1 MKHVFTSLVLLVL
14 FSSWSF
20 GQPRRPSPTGKAGY
34 PIEKVDAGGEPDPLA
49 DFPTKGLP
57 EAHLFGDAASP
68 ELAKKAA
75 AAILKNDENSLP
87 ALIGAL
93 QKAGFHLID
102 KDQKILFQPTGIS
115 NGAAFFDYEVA
126 GMLRATQ
133 FGAVTTLE
141 KMAGMLT
148 GNDPQLKSLR
158 LASLFLSDLRA
169 ASTLTRERIEK
180 APREERASTQQKA
193 FLAALVLELGA
204 QTGGLTTTSSR
215 INLIQ
220 ASIIE
225 RRFLGDLAAT
235 YSEFQSRQAFVIRPF
250 NPQNRMLDS
259 RDGVRF
265 VNVSWS
271 RPFQD
276 PCKAIETI
284 DKIQGYESKG
294 RKVIKAFDRVMNTLA
309 TGEYTEDVPGGILKK
324 LPESNQFKKMFEER
338 FKTVADGFEKLNI
351 VMSYVKLVAANM
363 SIKADL
369 QVEDPMPLIR
379 TKSNRN
385 PGQERIV
392 TAKFSIEF
400 AGSEEINCTAKAA
413 KLMTG
418 LEVEVPDDGPLKDV
432 PVIWE
437 MLVEGDRYSRHAGYP
452 VIVDAV
458 DKTRG
463 DTSRQRTNELGEN
476 KIKLT
481 GKPQARNL
489 EQEPVVPLGTKADLR
504 VSIATEKMDAGKDIP
519 KIFSFGLGGKFGP
532 AALIEIAPEIL
543 GKMALRSF
551 RVSVPVRDWQP
562 CSEDWGG
569 IITVHREL
577 HKTVSELRK
586 IEINGNTSGT
596 GLLRVSEIDD
606 AEIILNPRTPAELEN
621 NAPEKPASVTVR
633 GVHSSIGEFIRAGDP
648 CCGTEAGIFHT
659 KLRRG
664 EEFKYEKSKLTM
676 SSPVTFRG
684 SQRDYTLMLL
694 FQLDLIPVEVRKF
707 GEVLESNCPLE
718 GGWSKMEQSAW
729 GYTVTLPEGRWAERY
744 VNPEG
749 DVLAGSKTINAPDGA
764 KVTWTWKLARCR
776 F

>member
-1 MKHVFTSLVLLVL
+1 V
-14 FSSWSF
+14 
-20 GQPRRPSPTGKAGY
+20 PTAKAGY
-34 PIEKVDAGGEPDPLA
+34 PTETIEAGPESNSLA

-57 EAHLFGDAASP
+57 EAYLLGDTASP

-93 QKAGFHLID
+93 QKAGFHIID
-102 KDQKILFQPTGIS
+102 KNQKIIFQPTAIP
-115 NGAAFFDYEVA
+115 NGTAFFDYEVA
-126 GMLRATQ
+126 GMLRSTQ
-133 FGAVTTLE
+133 LGAVTTLE
-141 KMAGMLT
+141 KIAGMLT
-148 GNDPQLKSLR
+148 GDDPQLKNLR
-158 LASLFLSDLRA
+158 IASLILSDLRA

-180 APREERASTQQKA
+180 APRAEMASTQQKVY
-193 FLAALVLELGA
+193 LAALVLELGA
-204 QTGGLTTTSSR
+204 QTGGLTTTTSK

-235 YSEFQSRQAFVIRPF
+235 YSELQSPQAFFIPRRPVLD
-250 NPQNRMLDS
+250 NRP
-259 RDGVRF
+259 GFRF
-265 VNVSWS
+265 VNASWS
-271 RPFQD
+271 QPLQD

-294 RKVIKAFDRVMNTLA
+294 RKIIKAFDRVMNTLA

-324 LPESNQFKKMFEER
+324 IPESNQFKKMFEER
-338 FKTVADGFEKLNI
+338 FKKVADGFEKLNI
-351 VMSYVKLVAANM
+351 VMSYVKLIAANM
-363 SIKADL
+363 NIKADL

-385 PGQERIV
+385 TGQERIV

-418 LEVEVPDDGPLKDV
+418 LEVEVPEDGPLKDV

-437 MLVEGDRYSRHAGYP
+437 MLVVGDRYSRHAGYP

-481 GKPQARNL
+481 GKPQATNL
-489 EQEPVVPLGTKADLR
+489 EQVPVVPLGTKADLR
-504 VSIATEKMDAGKDIP
+504 VSIATEKMDAGKDLP

-532 AALIEIAPEIL
+532 AAIIEIAPEIL

-562 CSEDWGG
+562 CSDDWGG

-606 AEIILNPRTPAELEN
+606 AEIVLNPRTPAEIEN
-621 NAPEKPASVTVR
+621 HAAEKPASVTAR

-648 CCGTEAGIFHT
+648 CCGTEEGIFHT

-664 EEFKYEKSKLTM
+664 EEFKYEKNNLTM

-707 GEVLESNCPLE
+707 GEVIESNCPLE
-718 GGWSKMEQSAW
+718 GGWSKMEPSAW
-729 GYTVTLPEGRWAERY
+729 GYTVTLPEGRWAERF

-749 DVLAGSKTINAPDGA
+749 DLLAGSKTIKAPDGA
-764 KVTWTWKLARCR
+764 MVTWTWKLARCK

>member
-1 MKHVFTSLVLLVL
+1 MKHVATALIIILSLS
-14 FSSWSF
+14 FSLF
-20 GQPRRPSPTGKAGY
+20 GQPRRTSPTARTGY
-34 PIEKVDAGGEPDPLA
+34 PPEKVDAGAEPDPLA

-57 EAHLFGDAASP
+57 EAYLFGDAASP

-180 APREERASTQQKA
+180 APREEMASTQQKA

-204 QTGGLTTTSSR
+204 PTGGLTTTNSR

-250 NPQNRMLDS
+250 NPQNRMIDS

-294 RKVIKAFDRVMNTLA
+294 RKVINAFDRVMNTLA

-379 TKSNRN
+379 TKHNRN
-385 PGQERIV
+385 TGQERVV

-400 AGSEEINCTAKAA
+400 TGSEEINCTAKAA

-418 LEVEVPDDGPLKDV
+418 LEVEVPEDGPLKDV

-476 KIKLT
+476 KIKLS

-489 EQEPVVPLGTKADLR
+489 EQEPVVPLATKADLR
-504 VSIATEKMDAGKDIP
+504 VSIATEKMDASKDIP

-532 AALIEIAPEIL
+532 AAIVEIAPEIL

-586 IEINGNTSGT
+586 IELNGNTSGT
-596 GLLRVSEIDD
+596 GLLRVSEVDD
-606 AEIILNPRTPAELEN
+606 AEIVLNPRTRAEIEN

-633 GVHSSIGEFIRAGDP
+633 GMHSSIGEFVRASDP
-648 CCGTEAGIFHT
+648 CCGTEEGVFTT

-664 EEFKYEKSKLTM
+664 EEFKYEKNNLTM
-676 SSPVTFRG
+676 SSPITFRG

-694 FQLDLIPVEVRKF
+694 FQLDLIPVKVRKF

-749 DVLAGSKTINAPDGA
+749 DILAGSKTITLPDTA
-764 KVTWTWKLARCR
+764 KVTWTWKLARCK

>member
-1 MKHVFTSLVLLVL
+1 MKHVFTSLIIILSLS
-14 FSSWSF
+14 FSLF
-20 GQPRRPSPTGKAGY
+20 GQQRRVSPTAKIGY
-34 PIEKVDAGGEPDPLA
+34 PPEKVDAGAEPDPLA

-93 QKAGFHLID
+93 QKAGFHIID

-133 FGAVTTLE
+133 FGAVTTLD
-141 KMAGMLT
+141 KMAGLLT
-148 GNDPQLKSLR
+148 GNDSQLKNLR

-169 ASTLTRERIEK
+169 ASTLTRERIEA
-180 APREERASTQQKA
+180 APRDEMSSAQQKA
-193 FLAALVLELGA
+193 FLAALVLELGV
-204 QTGGLTTTSSR
+204 QTGGLTTTNSK

-225 RRFLGDLAAT
+225 RRFLADLAAT
-235 YSEFQSRQAFVIRPF
+235 YSEFQSRQAFFIPRTP
-250 NPQNRMLDS
+250 MLDS
-259 RDGVRF
+259 GYGVRF
-265 VNVSWS
+265 VNASGS

-276 PCKAIETI
+276 PCKAIEAI

-309 TGEYTEDVPGGILKK
+309 TGEYTDEVAGGILKK
-324 LPESNQFKKMFEER
+324 IPEANQFKKMFEER
-338 FKTVADGFEKLNI
+338 FKKVADGFEKLNI

-363 SIKADL
+363 NIKADL

-379 TKSNRN
+379 TKHDRN
-385 PGQERIV
+385 TGQERIV

-418 LEVEVPDDGPLKDV
+418 LEIEVPDDGPLKDV

-452 VIVDAV
+452 VMVDAV
-458 DKTRG
+458 DKARG

-489 EQEPVVPLGTKADLR
+489 EQEPVVPLATKADLR
-504 VSIATEKMDAGKDIP
+504 VSVATEKMDASKDLP

-532 AALIEIAPEIL
+532 AAIIEIAPEIL

-577 HKTVSELRK
+577 YKTVSELRK
-586 IEINGNTSGT
+586 IELNGNTSGT

-606 AEIILNPRTPAELEN
+606 AEIVLNPRTPAEVAN
-621 NAPEKPASVTVR
+621 NSPEKPASVTVR

-648 CCGTEAGIFHT
+648 CCGKEEGIFHT

-664 EEFKYEKSKLTM
+664 EEFKYEKNNLTM

-694 FQLDLIPVEVRKF
+694 FQLDMIPVKVRKF

-718 GGWSKMEQSAW
+718 GGWSKMEDSYW

-749 DVLAGSKTINAPDGA
+749 DILSGSKTITLPDGA
-764 KVTWTWKLARCR
+764 KVTWTWRLARCR

>member
-1 MKHVFTSLVLLVL
+1 MKHVFISLIIILALSYSL
-14 FSSWSF
+14 F
-20 GQPRRPSPTGKAGY
+20 GQPRRTSPTARTGY
-34 PIEKVDAGGEPDPLA
+34 PSEKVDVGAEPDPLA
-49 DFPTKGLP
+49 DFSTKGLP
-57 EAHLFGDAASP
+57 EAYLFGDKASP

-93 QKAGFHLID
+93 QKAGFHVID
-102 KDQKILFQPTGIS
+102 KDSKILFQPTGIS
-115 NGAAFFDYEVA
+115 NGTAFFDYEVA

-133 FGAVTTLE
+133 FGAVTTLD

-148 GNDPQLKSLR
+148 GDDAQLKSLR

-169 ASTLTRERIEK
+169 ASSLTRERIEK
-180 APREERASTQQKA
+180 APRDEISSTQQKA
-193 FLAALVLELGA
+193 FLAALVMELGA
-204 QTGGLTTTSSR
+204 QTGGLTTTSSK

-225 RRFLGDLAAT
+225 RRFLADLAAT
-235 YSEFQSRQAFVIRPF
+235 YSEFQSRQAFFIPRR
-250 NPQNRMLDS
+250 RMLDS
-259 RDGVRF
+259 RYDVRF
-265 VNVSWS
+265 IDASWS

-276 PCKAIETI
+276 PCKAVEAI
-284 DKIQGYESKG
+284 DKMQGYESKG
-294 RKVIKAFDRVMNTLA
+294 RKVIKAFDRVMNTLS
-309 TGEYTEDVPGGILKK
+309 TGEYTDDVPGGILKK
-324 LPESNQFKKMFEER
+324 IPEANQFKKMFEER
-338 FKTVADGFEKLNI
+338 FKKVADGFEKFNI

-363 SIKADL
+363 SIKAEL

-379 TKSNRN
+379 TKHNRN
-385 PGQERIV
+385 TGQERIV

-437 MLVEGDRYSRHAGYP
+437 MLVEGNRYSRHAGYP

-481 GKPQARNL
+481 GKPQATNL
-489 EQEPVVPLGTKADLR
+489 EQEPVVPLATKADLR
-504 VSIATEKMDAGKDIP
+504 VSVATEKMDASKDIP

-569 IITVHREL
+569 VITVHREL

-586 IEINGNTSGT
+586 IEVNGNTSGT

-606 AEIILNPRTPAELEN
+606 AEIVLNPRTPAEVAS
-621 NAPEKPASVTVR
+621 NAPEKSASVSVR

-648 CCGTEAGIFHT
+648 CCGTEEGIFQT

-664 EEFKYEKSKLTM
+664 EEFKYEKNNLTM
-676 SSPVTFRG
+676 TSPVTFRG

-694 FQLDLIPVEVRKF
+694 FQLDMIPVEVRKF

-718 GGWSKMEQSAW
+718 DGWSKMEPSYW

-749 DVLAGSKTINAPDGA
+749 DLLSGSKTITLPDGA
-764 KVTWTWKLARCR
+764 KVTWTWKLARCKS
-776 F
+776 

>member
-1 MKHVFTSLVLLVL
+1 MMKHVSTSLIIILALS
-14 FSSWSF
+14 FSLF
-20 GQPRRPSPTGKAGY
+20 GQQRRASPTARTGY
-34 PIEKVDAGGEPDPLA
+34 PVEKVDASAEPDPLA

-57 EAHLFGDAASP
+57 EAYLFGDTASP

-93 QKAGFHLID
+93 QKAGFHVID
-102 KDQKILFQPTGIS
+102 KDQKILFQPTGIP

-133 FGAVTTLE
+133 FGAVTTLD
-141 KMAGMLT
+141 KMAGMLA
-148 GNDPQLKSLR
+148 GEDPQLKSLR

-169 ASTLTRERIEK
+169 ASTLTRERIERV
-180 APREERASTQQKA
+180 PRDEKSSAQQKS
-193 FLAALVLELGA
+193 FLAALVLELGIQA
-204 QTGGLTTTSSR
+204 GGLTTTNSK

-225 RRFLGDLAAT
+225 RRFLADLAAT
-235 YSEFQSRQAFVIRPF
+235 YSEFQSRQAFFFI
-250 NPQNRMLDS
+250 PQRRMFDS

-265 VNVSWS
+265 VNASWS
-271 RPFQD
+271 RSFQD
-276 PCKAIETI
+276 PCKAIDTI

-324 LPESNQFKKMFEER
+324 IPEANQFKKMFEER
-338 FKTVADGFEKLNI
+338 FKKVADGFEKLNI
-351 VMSYVKLVAANM
+351 VMSYAKLVAANM

-369 QVEDPMPLIR
+369 RVEDPMPLIR
-379 TKSNRN
+379 TKHNLN

-400 AGSEEINCTAKAA
+400 TGAEEINCTAKAA

-418 LEVEVPDDGPLKDV
+418 LEVEVPEEGPLKDV
-432 PVIWE
+432 PVIWQP
-437 MLVEGDRYSRHAGYP
+437 LVEGNRYSRHAGYP

-481 GKPQARNL
+481 GKPQATNL
-489 EQEPVVPLGTKADLR
+489 EQEPVVPLATKADLR
-504 VSIATEKMDAGKDIP
+504 VSIATEKMDANKDIP

-532 AALIEIAPEIL
+532 AAFIEIAPEIM

-562 CSEDWGG
+562 CSDDWGG
-569 IITVHREL
+569 TITVHREL

-586 IEINGNTSGT
+586 IELNGNTSGS
-596 GLLRVSEIDD
+596 GMLRVSEVDD
-606 AEIILNPRTPAELEN
+606 AEIVLNPRTRAEIEN
-621 NAPEKPASVTVR
+621 NAPEKPASVTAR
-633 GVHSSIGEFIRAGDP
+633 GVHSSIGEFVRASDP
-648 CCGTEAGIFHT
+648 CCGTEEGVFTT

-664 EEFKYEKSKLTM
+664 EEFKYEKNNLTM

-694 FQLDLIPVEVRKF
+694 FQLDMIPVEVRKF

-718 GGWSKMEQSAW
+718 DGWSRMEESYW
-729 GYTVTLPEGRWAERY
+729 GYTVTLPEGRWADRY

-749 DVLAGSKTINAPDGA
+749 DILAGSKTIKMPDGA
-764 KVTWTWKLARCR
+764 MVTWTWKLARCK

>member
-1 MKHVFTSLVLLVL
+1 MMKHLSPSLIIILLL
-14 FSSWSF
+14 SFSLF
-20 GQPRRPSPTGKAGY
+20 GQQRRTSPTAKIGY
-34 PIEKVDAGGEPDPLA
+34 PVEKIDTGAEPDPLA

-57 EAHLFGDAASP
+57 EAYLFGEAASP

-93 QKAGFHLID
+93 QKAGFHIID
-102 KDQKILFQPTGIS
+102 KDQKILFQPTGIA

-133 FGAVTTLE
+133 FGAVTTLD

-148 GNDPQLKSLR
+148 GDDPQLKSLR

-169 ASTLTRERIEK
+169 ASTLTRERSERVPKDEK
-180 APREERASTQQKA
+180 SSAQQKA
-193 FLAALVLELGA
+193 FLAAMVLELGA
-204 QTGGLTTTSSR
+204 QAGGLTTTSSKL
-215 INLIQ
+215 NLIQ

-225 RRFLGDLAAT
+225 RRFLADLAAT
-235 YSEFQSRQAFVIRPF
+235 YSEFQSRQAFFFIPQRPMF
-250 NPQNRMLDS
+250 DS
-259 RDGVRF
+259 RDSVRF
-265 VNVSWS
+265 VNASWS
-271 RPFQD
+271 RSFQD
-276 PCKAIETI
+276 PCKAIDTI

-324 LPESNQFKKMFEER
+324 IPEANQFKRMFEER
-338 FKTVADGFEKLNI
+338 FKKVADGFEKLNI

-379 TKSNRN
+379 TKHNRN

-400 AGSEEINCTAKAA
+400 TGSEEINCTAKAA

-418 LEVEVPDDGPLKDV
+418 LEVEVPEAGPLKDV

-437 MLVEGDRYSRHAGYP
+437 MLVEGNRYSRHAGYP
-452 VIVDAV
+452 VLVDAV

-481 GKPQARNL
+481 GKPQATNL
-489 EQEPVVPLGTKADLR
+489 EQEPVVPLATKADLR
-504 VSIATEKMDAGKDIP
+504 VSIATEKMDASKDIP

-532 AALIEIAPEIL
+532 VAFIEVAPEIL

-562 CSEDWGG
+562 CSDDWGG
-569 IITVHREL
+569 VITVHREL

-586 IEINGNTSGT
+586 IELNGNTSGT
-596 GLLRVSEIDD
+596 GLLRVSEVDD
-606 AEIILNPRTPAELEN
+606 AEIVLNPRTRAEIEN
-621 NAPEKPASVTVR
+621 NAPEKPASVTAR
-633 GVHSSIGEFIRAGDP
+633 GVHSSIGEFVRASDP
-648 CCGTEAGIFHT
+648 CCGTEEGVFNT

-676 SSPVTFRG
+676 ASPVTFRG
-684 SQRDYTLMLL
+684 SQRDYMLSLL
-694 FQLDLIPVEVRKF
+694 FQLDMIPVEVRKF

-718 GGWSKMEQSAW
+718 DGWSRMEESLW
-729 GYTVTLPEGRWAERY
+729 GYTVTLPDGRWEERY

-749 DVLAGSKTINAPDGA
+749 DILAGSKTIKTPDGA
-764 KVTWTWKLARCR
+764 TVTWTWKLARCK

>member
-1 MKHVFTSLVLLVL
+1 MKHVSASLIIILCLS
-14 FSSWSF
+14 FSVF
-20 GQPRRPSPTGKAGY
+20 GQPRRPSPTARTGF
-34 PIEKVDAGGEPDPLA
+34 PPEKVDAGAEPDPLA
-49 DFPTKGLP
+49 DFPSKGLP
-57 EAHLFGDAASP
+57 EAHLFGEAASP

-102 KDQKILFQPTGIS
+102 KDQKILFQPTGIA
-115 NGAAFFDYEVA
+115 NGTAFFDYEVA

-133 FGAVTTLE
+133 FGAVTTLD
-141 KMAGMLT
+141 KMAGMIT
-148 GNDPQLKSLR
+148 GDDLKLKSLR

-169 ASTLTRERIEK
+169 AGTLTRERIEK
-180 APREERASTQQKA
+180 VPRDEMSSTQQKA
-193 FLAALVLELGA
+193 FLAALVMELGS
-204 QTGGLTTTSSR
+204 QTGGLTTTSSK

-235 YSEFQSRQAFVIRPF
+235 YSEFQSRQAFFIPQRP
-250 NPQNRMLDS
+250 MLDN
-259 RDGVRF
+259 RDDVRF
-265 VNVSWS
+265 VNASWL
-271 RPFQD
+271 RPVQD
-276 PCKAIETI
+276 PCKAIEAI

-309 TGEYTEDVPGGILKK
+309 TGEYTDNVPGGILKK

-338 FKTVADGFEKLNI
+338 FKKVADGFEKLNI

-363 SIKADL
+363 NIKADL

-379 TKSNRN
+379 TKHNRN
-385 PGQERIV
+385 TGQERIV

-400 AGSEEINCTAKAA
+400 PGSEEINCTAKAA

-418 LEVEVPDDGPLKDV
+418 LEVEVPEDGPLKDV

-437 MLVEGDRYSRHAGYP
+437 MLVEGDRYLRHAGYP
-452 VIVDAV
+452 VLVDAV

-489 EQEPVVPLGTKADLR
+489 EQEPVVPLASKADLR

-532 AALIEIAPEIL
+532 AAIVEIAPEIL

-569 IITVHREL
+569 TITVHREL

-586 IEINGNTSGT
+586 IELNGNTSGT

-606 AEIILNPRTPAELEN
+606 AEIVLNPRTPAEV
-621 NAPEKPASVTVR
+621 ASGSPEKPASVAVR

-648 CCGTEAGIFHT
+648 CCGKEEGIFHT

-664 EEFKYEKSKLTM
+664 EEFKYEKNNLTM
-676 SSPVTFRG
+676 ASPVTFRG
-684 SQRDYTLMLL
+684 SQRDYTLMFL
-694 FQLDLIPVEVRKF
+694 FQLDLIPVKVRKF
-707 GEVLESNCPLE
+707 GEVIESNCPLE
-718 GGWSKMEQSAW
+718 GGWSRMEDSYW
-729 GYTVTLPEGRWAERY
+729 GYAVTLPEGRWAERF
-744 VNPEG
+744 VNQEG
-749 DVLAGSKTINAPDGA
+749 DILSGSKTINMPDGA
-764 KVTWTWKLARCR
+764 KVTWTWKLARCK

>member
-1 MKHVFTSLVLLVL
+1 MKHVSTALIIILSLS
-14 FSSWSF
+14 FSVF
-20 GQPRRPSPTGKAGY
+20 GQPRRASPTARTGY
-34 PIEKVDAGGEPDPLA
+34 PPEKIDANAESDPLA

-57 EAHLFGDAASP
+57 EAYLFGDAASL

-75 AAILKNDENSLP
+75 AAIMKNDENSLP

-102 KDQKILFQPTGIS
+102 KDQKILFQPSGIP

-133 FGAVTTLE
+133 FGAVTTLD

-148 GNDPQLKSLR
+148 GDDPQLKSLR

-180 APREERASTQQKA
+180 MPRDEMSSTQQKA
-193 FLAALVLELGA
+193 FLAALVLELGT
-204 QTGGLTTTSSR
+204 QTGGLTTTNSK

-225 RRFLGDLAAT
+225 RRFLGDLAAA
-235 YSEFQSRQAFVIRPF
+235 YSEFQSRQAFFIPQRPMV
-250 NPQNRMLDS
+250 NS
-259 RDGVRF
+259 RDAVRF
-265 VNVSWS
+265 ANASWS
-271 RPFQD
+271 WPVQD
-276 PCKAIETI
+276 PCKALEAI

-294 RKVIKAFDRVMNTLA
+294 RKVIKTFDRVMNTLD
-309 TGEYTEDVPGGILKK
+309 TGEYTDEVAGGILKK
-324 LPESNQFKKMFEER
+324 IPESNQVKKMFEER
-338 FKTVADGFEKLNI
+338 FKKVADGFEKLNI
-351 VMSYVKLVAANM
+351 VMSYVKLIAANM
-363 SIKADL
+363 NIKADL

-379 TKSNRN
+379 TKHNRN
-385 PGQERIV
+385 TGQQRVV

-400 AGSEEINCTAKAA
+400 TGSEEINCTAKAA

-418 LEVEVPDDGPLKDV
+418 LEVEVPENGPLKDV

-437 MLVEGDRYSRHAGYP
+437 MLVEGNRYSRHAGYP

-458 DKTRG
+458 DTTRG

-489 EQEPVVPLGTKADLR
+489 EQEPVVPLATRADLR
-504 VSIATEKMDAGKDIP
+504 VSVATEKMDGGKDIP

-532 AALIEIAPEIL
+532 GAIVEIAPEIL

-569 IITVHREL
+569 TITVHREL
-577 HKTVSELRK
+577 RKTVSELRK
-586 IEINGNTSGT
+586 IEVNGNTSGT

-606 AEIILNPRTPAELEN
+606 AEIVLNPRTRAEIES
-621 NAPEKPASVTVR
+621 NAAEKPASVAAR

-664 EEFKYEKSKLTM
+664 EEFTYEKNNLTM
-676 SSPVTFRG
+676 ASPIVFRG
-684 SQRDYTLMLL
+684 NQRDYTLMFL
-694 FQLDLIPVEVRKF
+694 FHLDLIPVKVRKF
-707 GEVLESNCPLE
+707 GEVIESNCPLE
-718 GGWSKMEQSAW
+718 GGWSRMEDSYW
-729 GYTVTLPEGRWAERY
+729 GYAVTLPEGRWAERY

-749 DVLAGSKTINAPDGA
+749 DVLSGSKTIKLPDGA
-764 KVTWTWKLARCR
+764 TATWTWKLARCN

>member
-1 MKHVFTSLVLLVL
+1 MMKHVSTSLIIILALS
-14 FSSWSF
+14 FSLF
-20 GQPRRPSPTGKAGY
+20 GQQRRASPTARTGHPVEKA
-34 PIEKVDAGGEPDPLA
+34 DASAEPDPLA

-57 EAHLFGDAASP
+57 EAYLFGDTASP

-93 QKAGFHLID
+93 QKAGFHVID
-102 KDQKILFQPTGIS
+102 KDQKILFQPTGIP

-133 FGAVTTLE
+133 FGAVTTLD
-141 KMAGMLT
+141 KMAGMLA
-148 GNDPQLKSLR
+148 GEDPQLKSLR

-169 ASTLTRERIEK
+169 ASTLTRERIERV
-180 APREERASTQQKA
+180 PRDEKSSAQQKS
-193 FLAALVLELGA
+193 FLAALVLELGIQA
-204 QTGGLTTTSSR
+204 GGLTTTNSK

-225 RRFLGDLAAT
+225 RRFLADLAAT
-235 YSEFQSRQAFVIRPF
+235 YSEFQSRQAFFFI
-250 NPQNRMLDS
+250 PQRRMFDS
-259 RDGVRF
+259 RDAARF
-265 VNVSWS
+265 VNASWS
-271 RPFQD
+271 RSFQD
-276 PCKAIETI
+276 PCKAIDTI

-324 LPESNQFKKMFEER
+324 IPEANQFKKMFEER
-338 FKTVADGFEKLNI
+338 FKKVADGFEKLNI
-351 VMSYVKLVAANM
+351 VMSYAKLVAANM

-379 TKSNRN
+379 TKHNLN

-400 AGSEEINCTAKAA
+400 TGAEEINCTAKAA

-418 LEVEVPDDGPLKDV
+418 LEVEVPEEGPLKDV
-432 PVIWE
+432 PVIWQ

-481 GKPQARNL
+481 GKPQATNL
-489 EQEPVVPLGTKADLR
+489 EQEPVVPLATKADLR
-504 VSIATEKMDAGKDIP
+504 VSIATEKMDANKDIP

-532 AALIEIAPEIL
+532 AAFIEIAPEIM

-562 CSEDWGG
+562 CSDDWGG
-569 IITVHREL
+569 TITVHREL

-586 IEINGNTSGT
+586 IELNGNTSGS
-596 GLLRVSEIDD
+596 GMLRVSEVDD
-606 AEIILNPRTPAELEN
+606 AEIVLNPRTRAEIEN
-621 NAPEKPASVTVR
+621 NAPEKPASVTAR
-633 GVHSSIGEFIRAGDP
+633 GVHSSIGEFVRASDP
-648 CCGTEAGIFHT
+648 CCGTEEGVFTT

-664 EEFKYEKSKLTM
+664 EEFKYEKNNLTM

-694 FQLDLIPVEVRKF
+694 FQLDMIPVEVRKF

-718 GGWSKMEQSAW
+718 DGWSRMEESYW
-729 GYTVTLPEGRWAERY
+729 GYTVTLPEGRWADRY

-749 DVLAGSKTINAPDGA
+749 DILAGSKTIKMPDGA
-764 KVTWTWKLARCR
+764 MVTWTWKLARCK

>member
-1 MKHVFTSLVLLVL
+1 MKHAFTSLIIILSLL
-14 FSSWSF
+14 FSVL
-20 GQPRRPSPTGKAGY
+20 GQTRRASPTARTGY
-34 PIEKVDAGGEPDPLA
+34 PSEKVDAGGQPDPLA

-57 EAHLFGDAASP
+57 EAYLFGDAASP

-75 AAILKNDENSLP
+75 AAILNNDENSLP

-115 NGAAFFDYEVA
+115 NGTAFFDYEVA

-133 FGAVTTLE
+133 LGAVTTLD
-141 KMAGMLT
+141 KIAGVIT
-148 GNDPQLKSLR
+148 GDDLQLKSLR

-169 ASTLTRERIEK
+169 ASTLTRERLEK
-180 APREERASTQQKA
+180 LPRDEMSSSQQKA

-204 QTGGLTTTSSR
+204 QTGGLTTTNSKM
-215 INLIQ
+215 NLIQ

-235 YSEFQSRQAFVIRPF
+235 YSEFQLRQAFFIPQRPL
-250 NPQNRMLDS
+250 LD
-259 RDGVRF
+259 RGDGMRF
-265 VNVSWS
+265 VNASWS
-271 RPFQD
+271 RPVQD
-276 PCKAIETI
+276 PCKAIEAI

-309 TGEYTEDVPGGILKK
+309 TGEYTDDVPGGILKK

-338 FKTVADGFEKLNI
+338 FKKVADGFEKLNV

-379 TKSNRN
+379 TKHNRN
-385 PGQERIV
+385 SGQERVV

-400 AGSEEINCTAKAA
+400 TGSEEINCTAKAA

-418 LEVEVPDDGPLKDV
+418 LEVEVPEDGPLKDV

-452 VIVDAV
+452 VFVDAV

-489 EQEPVVPLGTKADLR
+489 EQEPVVPFATKADLR
-504 VSIATEKMDAGKDIP
+504 VSVATEKMDASKDIP
-519 KIFSFGLGGKFGP
+519 KILSFGLGGKFGP
-532 AALIEIAPEIL
+532 AAIVEIAPEIL

-569 IITVHREL
+569 TITVHREL

-586 IEINGNTSGT
+586 IEVNGNTSGT
-596 GLLRVSEIDD
+596 GLLRVSEVDD
-606 AEIILNPRTPAELEN
+606 AEIVLNPRTRAEIES
-621 NAPEKPASVTVR
+621 NAAEKPASVAVR

-648 CCGTEAGIFHT
+648 CCGKEEGIFHT

-664 EEFKYEKSKLTM
+664 EEFKYEKNNLTM
-676 SSPVTFRG
+676 ASPVTFRG

-694 FQLDLIPVEVRKF
+694 FQLELMPVKVRKF
-707 GEVLESNCPLE
+707 GEVIESNCPLE
-718 GGWSKMEQSAW
+718 GGWSKMEDSYW
-729 GYTVTLPEGRWAERY
+729 GYAVTLPEGRWAERY

-749 DVLAGSKTINAPDGA
+749 DILSGSKTIKSPDGA
-764 KVTWTWKLARCR
+764 TVTWTWKLARCR

>member
-1 MKHVFTSLVLLVL
+1 MKHVCTALIVILSLSLAM
-14 FSSWSF
+14 F
-20 GQPRRPSPTGKAGY
+20 GQQRRAASPTSRTGY
-34 PIEKVDAGGEPDPLA
+34 PTEKADAGAEPDPLA
-49 DFPTKGLP
+49 DFSAKGLP
-57 EAHLFGDAASP
+57 EAYLFGDAASP

-93 QKAGFHLID
+93 QKAGFHIID
-102 KDQKILFQPTGIS
+102 KDQKILFQPTAIV

-133 FGAVTTLE
+133 FGAVTTLD
-141 KMAGMLT
+141 KMAGLLA
-148 GNDPQLKSLR
+148 GNDPQLESLR

-169 ASTLTRERIEK
+169 ARALTRERIEQ
-180 APREERASTQQKA
+180 APRDEMSSLQQKS
-193 FLAALVLELGA
+193 FLAALVIELGS
-204 QTGGLTTTSSR
+204 QTGGLTTTSSKL
-215 INLIQ
+215 NLIQ

-225 RRFLGDLAAT
+225 RRFLSDLAAT
-235 YSEFQSRQAFVIRPF
+235 YAEVQTPQAFFMPRRNVLD
-250 NPQNRMLDS
+250 NRN
-259 RDGVRF
+259 GVRF
-265 VNVSWS
+265 VNASWS
-271 RPFQD
+271 QPFQD
-276 PCKAIETI
+276 PCKAIDVI

-309 TGEYTEDVPGGILKK
+309 TGEYTDEVPGGILKK
-324 LPESNQFKKMFEER
+324 IPVTNQFEKMFEER
-338 FKTVADGFEKLNI
+338 FKKVADGFEKLNV
-351 VMSYVKLVAANM
+351 VMSYVKLIAANLN
-363 SIKADL
+363 IKADL

-379 TKSNRN
+379 TKHDRN
-385 PGQERIV
+385 SGQERVV

-400 AGSEEINCTAKAA
+400 TGSEEINCTAKAA

-418 LEVEVPDDGPLKDV
+418 LEVEVPEDGPLKDV

-452 VIVDAV
+452 VFVDAV

-481 GKPQARNL
+481 GKPQGRNL
-489 EQEPVVPLGTKADLR
+489 EQEPVVPLATKADLR
-504 VSIATEKMDAGKDIP
+504 VSVATEKMDASKDIP

-532 AALIEIAPEIL
+532 AALIEFAPEIL

-569 IITVHREL
+569 VITVHREL
-577 HKTVSELRK
+577 QKTVSELRK
-586 IEINGNTSGT
+586 IELNGNTSGT
-596 GLLRVSEIDD
+596 GLLRVLEIDD
-606 AEIILNPRTPAELEN
+606 AEIVLNPRTPAEVES
-621 NAPEKPASVTVR
+621 NAPEKPASVSVR
-633 GVHSSIGEFIRAGDP
+633 GVHTSIGEFIRAGDP
-648 CCGTEAGIFHT
+648 CCGKEEGIFHT

-664 EEFKYEKSKLTM
+664 EEFKYEKNNLTM
-676 SSPVTFRG
+676 STPVTFRG

-694 FQLDLIPVEVRKF
+694 FQLEMIPVKVRKF
-707 GEVLESNCPLE
+707 GEVIESNCPLE
-718 GGWSKMEQSAW
+718 GGWSKLEDSYW
-729 GYTVTLPEGRWAERY
+729 GYAVTLPEGRWAERF

-749 DVLAGSKTINAPDGA
+749 DILAGSKTITLPDKA
-764 KVTWTWKLARCR
+764 KVTWTWKLARCK

>member
-1 MKHVFTSLVLLVL
+1 MKHVTTSLVVIVLLSCWAL
-14 FSSWSF
+14 A
-20 GQPRRPSPTGKAGY
+20 QPRRPAPTGKAGY
-34 PIEKVDAGGEPDPLA
+34 PPEKIDAGAEPNGLA

-57 EAHLFGDAASP
+57 EAYLLGDAASP

-93 QKAGFHLID
+93 QKAGFHIID
-102 KDQKILFQPTGIS
+102 KNQKIIFQPTAIP
-115 NGAAFFDYEVA
+115 NGTAFFDYEVA

-133 FGAVTTLE
+133 LGAVTTLE
-141 KMAGMLT
+141 KMAGMLS
-148 GNDPQLKSLR
+148 GDDPQLKNLR
-158 LASLFLSDLRA
+158 LASLILSDLRA
-169 ASTLTRERIEK
+169 ASRLTRAQIEK
-180 APREERASTQQKA
+180 APREEMSSTQQKTY
-193 FLAALVLELGA
+193 LAALVLELGA
-204 QTGGLTTTSSR
+204 QGGGLTTTDSK

-225 RRFLGDLAAT
+225 RRFLGDLTAT
-235 YSEFQSRQAFVIRPF
+235 FLEVQSSQAFFIPRRSV
-250 NPQNRMLDS
+250 LDS
-259 RDGVRF
+259 PPSVRF
-265 VNVSWS
+265 VNASWS
-271 RPFQD
+271 QPFQD
-276 PCKAIETI
+276 PCKDIETI

-294 RKVIKAFDRVMNTLA
+294 RKVIKAFDRLMNTLA

-338 FKTVADGFEKLNI
+338 FKKVADGFEKLNI

-363 SIKADL
+363 NIKADL

-379 TKSNRN
+379 TKHNRN

-437 MLVEGDRYSRHAGYP
+437 MLVKGDRYSRHAGYP

-463 DTSRQRTNELGEN
+463 DTSKQRTNELGEN

-481 GKPQARNL
+481 GKPQAENL
-489 EQEPVVPLGTKADLR
+489 EQQPVVPFATKADLR
-504 VSIATEKMDAGKDIP
+504 VSIATEKMDASKDLP

-532 AALIEIAPEIL
+532 QALIEIAPEIL

-551 RVSVPVRDWQP
+551 RISVPVRDWQP

-569 IITVHREL
+569 TITVHREL

-586 IEINGNTSGT
+586 IEVNGNTSGT

-606 AEIILNPRTPAELEN
+606 AEIVLNPRTRAEIES
-621 NAPEKPASVTVR
+621 NAPEKPASVTVS

-648 CCGTEAGIFHT
+648 CCGTQEGIFHT

-664 EEFKYEKSKLTM
+664 EEFKYEKSNLTM

-694 FQLDLIPVEVRKF
+694 FQLDLMPVEVRKF
-707 GEVLESNCPLE
+707 GEVIESNCPLE
-718 GGWSKMEQSAW
+718 GGWSKMEPSAW

-749 DVLAGSKTINAPDGA
+749 DILAGSKTIKAPDGA
-764 KVTWTWKLARCR
+764 MVTWTWKLARCR

>member
-1 MKHVFTSLVLLVL
+1 MKHAITLLVLLVFL
-14 FSSWSF
+14 SSLAF
-20 GQPRRPSPTGKAGY
+20 GQPRRQAPTGKAGY
-34 PIEKVDAGGEPDPLA
+34 PPEKIEAGPEQNSLA
-49 DFPTKGLP
+49 DFSTKGLP
-57 EAHLFGDAASP
+57 EAYLLGDAASP

-93 QKAGFHLID
+93 QKAGFHIID
-102 KDQKILFQPTGIS
+102 KNQKIIFQPTAIP
-115 NGAAFFDYEVA
+115 NGTAFFDYEVA
-126 GMLRATQ
+126 GMLRSTQ
-133 FGAVTTLE
+133 LGAVTTLE
-141 KMAGMLT
+141 KMVGMLT
-148 GNDPQLKSLR
+148 GNDPQLKALR
-158 LASLFLSDLRA
+158 IASLILSDLQD
-169 ASTLTRERIEK
+169 ASRLTRERIEK
-180 APREERASTQQKA
+180 APRDEMASTQQKTY
-193 FLAALVLELGA
+193 LAALVLELWA
-204 QTGGLTTTSSR
+204 QTGGPITTNSN

-225 RRFLGDLAAT
+225 RRFLGDLLAT
-235 YSEFQSRQAFVIRPF
+235 YSESQSPQAFFIPRRPV
-250 NPQNRMLDS
+250 LDS
-259 RDGVRF
+259 RASVRF
-265 VNVSWS
+265 VHVSWS
-271 RPFQD
+271 PPLQD

-294 RKVIKAFDRVMNTLA
+294 RKVVKAFDRVMNTLA
-309 TGEYTEDVPGGILKK
+309 TGEYTDDVPGGILKK
-324 LPESNQFKKMFEER
+324 IPESNQFKKMFEER
-338 FKTVADGFEKLNI
+338 FKKVADGFEKLNI
-351 VMSYVKLVAANM
+351 VMSYVKLIAANM
-363 SIKADL
+363 NIKADL
-369 QVEDPMPLIR
+369 HVEDPMPLIR
-379 TKSNRN
+379 TKHNRN
-385 PGQERIV
+385 TGQERVV

-418 LEVEVPDDGPLKDV
+418 LEVEVPEDGPLKEV

-452 VIVDAV
+452 VLVDAV

-489 EQEPVVPLGTKADLR
+489 EQEPVVPLATKADLR

-532 AALIEIAPEIL
+532 AAIVEIAPEIL

-569 IITVHREL
+569 TITVHREL

-586 IEINGNTSGT
+586 IELNGNTSGT

-606 AEIILNPRTPAELEN
+606 AEIVLNPRTPAEIES
-621 NAPEKPASVTVR
+621 NAAEKPASVTVR

-648 CCGTEAGIFHT
+648 CCGKEEGIFHT

-664 EEFKYEKSKLTM
+664 EEFKYEKNNLTM
-676 SSPVTFRG
+676 PSPVTFRG

-694 FQLDLIPVEVRKF
+694 FQLDLIPVKVRKF
-707 GEVLESNCPLE
+707 GEVIESNCPLE
-718 GGWSKMEQSAW
+718 GGWSKMEDSYW
-729 GYTVTLPEGRWAERY
+729 GYAVTLPEGRWAERY

-749 DVLAGSKTINAPDGA
+749 DILSGSKTINLPDGA

>member
-1 MKHVFTSLVLLVL
+1 MKHVSTSLIIILALS
-14 FSSWSF
+14 FSVY
-20 GQPRRPSPTGKAGY
+20 GQPRRAASPTAKTGY
-34 PIEKVDAGGEPDPLA
+34 PVEKVDAGAEPDPLA
-49 DFPTKGLP
+49 DYPTKGLP
-57 EAHLFGDAASP
+57 EAYLFGDAASP

-133 FGAVTTLE
+133 FGAVTTLD
-141 KMAGMLT
+141 KIAGILT
-148 GNDPQLKSLR
+148 GDDPQLKSLR

-169 ASTLTRERIEK
+169 ASTLTRELIEK
-180 APREERASTQQKA
+180 VPRDEKSSAQQKS
-193 FLAALVLELGA
+193 FLAALVVELGS
-204 QTGGLTTTSSR
+204 QTGGLTTTSSK

-235 YSEFQSRQAFVIRPF
+235 YSEFQSRQAFFFI
-250 NPQNRMLDS
+250 PQRRVFD
-259 RDGVRF
+259 RHDDGVSF
-265 VNVSWS
+265 VNASWS
-271 RPFQD
+271 RPLQD

-309 TGEYTEDVPGGILKK
+309 TGEYTDDVAGGILKK
-324 LPESNQFKKMFEER
+324 IPESNQFKKMFEER
-338 FKTVADGFEKLNI
+338 FKKVADGFEKLNI
-351 VMSYVKLVAANM
+351 VMSYVKLIAANM
-363 SIKADL
+363 NIKADL

-379 TKSNRN
+379 TKHNRN
-385 PGQERIV
+385 TGQERIV

-418 LEVEVPDDGPLKDV
+418 LEVEVPEDGPLKDV

-463 DTSRQRTNELGEN
+463 DTSRQRTNDLGEN

-481 GKPQARNL
+481 GKPQIRNL

-504 VSIATEKMDAGKDIP
+504 VSIATEKMDASKDIP
-519 KIFSFGLGGKFGP
+519 KVFSFGLGGKFGP

-586 IEINGNTSGT
+586 IELNGNTSGT

-606 AEIILNPRTPAELEN
+606 AEIILNPRTPAEVES
-621 NAPEKPASVTVR
+621 NAAEKPASVSVR

-648 CCGTEAGIFHT
+648 CCGTEEGIFHT

-664 EEFKYEKSKLTM
+664 EEFKYEKSNLTM
-676 SSPVTFRG
+676 MSPVTFRG
-684 SQRDYTLMLL
+684 GQRDYTLMLL
-694 FQLDLIPVEVRKF
+694 FQLDMIPVKVRKF

-718 GGWSKMEQSAW
+718 GGWSKMEDSYW
-729 GYTVTLPEGRWAERY
+729 GYTVTLPEGRWADRY

-749 DVLAGSKTINAPDGA
+749 DILAGSKTINAPDGA
-764 KVTWTWKLARCR
+764 KVTWTWKLARCKS
-776 F
+776 

>member
-1 MKHVFTSLVLLVL
+1 MMKHVSTSLIIILALS
-14 FSSWSF
+14 FSLF
-20 GQPRRPSPTGKAGY
+20 GQQRRASPTARTGY
-34 PIEKVDAGGEPDPLA
+34 PVEKVDASAEPDPLA

-57 EAHLFGDAASP
+57 EAYLFGDTASP

-93 QKAGFHLID
+93 QKAGFHVID
-102 KDQKILFQPTGIS
+102 KDQKILFQPTGIP

-133 FGAVTTLE
+133 FGAVTTLD
-141 KMAGMLT
+141 KMAGMLA
-148 GNDPQLKSLR
+148 GEDPQLKSLR

-169 ASTLTRERIEK
+169 ASTLTRERIERV
-180 APREERASTQQKA
+180 PRDEKSSAQQKS
-193 FLAALVLELGA
+193 FLAALVLELGIQA
-204 QTGGLTTTSSR
+204 GGLTTTNSK

-225 RRFLGDLAAT
+225 RRFLADLAAT
-235 YSEFQSRQAFVIRPF
+235 YSEFQSRQAFFFI
-250 NPQNRMLDS
+250 PQRRMFDS

-265 VNVSWS
+265 VNASWS
-271 RPFQD
+271 RSFQD
-276 PCKAIETI
+276 PCKAIDTI

-324 LPESNQFKKMFEER
+324 IPEANQFKKQFEER

-351 VMSYVKLVAANM
+351 VMSYAKLVAANM

-379 TKSNRN
+379 TKHNLN

-400 AGSEEINCTAKAA
+400 TGAEEINCTAKAA

-418 LEVEVPDDGPLKDV
+418 LEVEVPEEGPLKDV
-432 PVIWE
+432 PVIWQ

-481 GKPQARNL
+481 GKPQATNL
-489 EQEPVVPLGTKADLR
+489 EQEPVVPLATKADLR
-504 VSIATEKMDAGKDIP
+504 VSIATEKMDANKDIP

-532 AALIEIAPEIL
+532 AAFIEIAPEIM

-562 CSEDWGG
+562 CSDDWGG
-569 IITVHREL
+569 TITVHREL

-586 IEINGNTSGT
+586 IELNGNTSGS
-596 GLLRVSEIDD
+596 GMLRVSEVDD
-606 AEIILNPRTPAELEN
+606 AEIVLNPRTRAEIEN
-621 NAPEKPASVTVR
+621 NAPEKPASVTAR
-633 GVHSSIGEFIRAGDP
+633 GVHSSIGEFVRASDP
-648 CCGTEAGIFHT
+648 CCGTEEGVFTT

-664 EEFKYEKSKLTM
+664 EEFKYEKNNLTM

-694 FQLDLIPVEVRKF
+694 FQLDMIPVEVRKF

-718 GGWSKMEQSAW
+718 DGWSRMEESYW
-729 GYTVTLPEGRWAERY
+729 GYTVTLPEGRWADRY

-749 DVLAGSKTINAPDGA
+749 DILAGSKTIKMPDGA
-764 KVTWTWKLARCR
+764 MVTWTWKLARCK

>member
-1 MKHVFTSLVLLVL
+1 MKHVFTSLIIILSLS
-14 FSSWSF
+14 FSLF
-20 GQPRRPSPTGKAGY
+20 GQQRRTSPTAKIGY
-34 PIEKVDAGGEPDPLA
+34 PSEKVDAGAEPDPLA

-57 EAHLFGDAASP
+57 EAYLFGDAASP

-93 QKAGFHLID
+93 QKAGFHIID
-102 KDQKILFQPTGIS
+102 KNQKIIFQPTAIP
-115 NGAAFFDYEVA
+115 NGTAFFDYEVA
-126 GMLRATQ
+126 GMLRSTQ
-133 FGAVTTLE
+133 LGAVTTLE
-141 KMAGMLT
+141 KMTGMLT
-148 GNDPQLKSLR
+148 GNDPQLKPLR
-158 LASLFLSDLRA
+158 IASLILSDLQT
-169 ASTLTRERIEK
+169 ASTLTRERIEMV
-180 APREERASTQQKA
+180 PRDEMSSTQQKA
-193 FLAALVLELGA
+193 FLAALVLELGV
-204 QTGGLTTTSSR
+204 QNGGLATTDSK

-225 RRFLGDLAAT
+225 RRFLGDLSAT
-235 YSEFQSRQAFVIRPF
+235 YLEFQSPQAFFVPRRPV
-250 NPQNRMLDS
+250 LDS
-259 RDGVRF
+259 SDSVRF
-265 VNVSWS
+265 VNASWS

-324 LPESNQFKKMFEER
+324 IPESNQFKKMFEER
-338 FKTVADGFEKLNI
+338 FKKVADGFEKLNI

-363 SIKADL
+363 NIKADL

-379 TKSNRN
+379 TKHDRN
-385 PGQERIV
+385 TGQERIV

-418 LEVEVPDDGPLKDV
+418 LEVEVPEDGPLKDV

-437 MLVEGDRYSRHAGYP
+437 MLVEGGRYSRHAGYP

-458 DKTRG
+458 DRTRG

-504 VSIATEKMDAGKDIP
+504 VSIATEKMDASKDIP

-562 CSEDWGG
+562 CSDDWGG

-606 AEIILNPRTPAELEN
+606 AEIVLNPRTRAEIEN
-621 NAPEKPASVTVR
+621 NAAEKPASVTVR

-648 CCGTEAGIFHT
+648 CCGTEEGIFHT

-664 EEFKYEKSKLTM
+664 EEFKYEKSNLTM

-707 GEVLESNCPLE
+707 GEVIESNCPLE
-718 GGWSKMEQSAW
+718 GGWSKMEPSYW
-729 GYTVTLPEGRWAERY
+729 GYTVTLPEGRWAERF
-744 VNPEG
+744 VNSEG
-749 DVLAGSKTINAPDGA
+749 DILAGSKTIKMPDGA
-764 KVTWTWKLARCR
+764 TVTWTWKLARCK

>member
-1 MKHVFTSLVLLVL
+1 MKHAPTSLVLLL
-14 FSSWSF
+14 FISLAAF
-20 GQPRRPSPTGKAGY
+20 GQPRRPVPTAKSGY
-34 PIEKVDAGGEPDPLA
+34 PPEKVEAGPEPNSLA

-57 EAHLFGDAASP
+57 EAYLLGDAASP
-68 ELAKKAA
+68 ELAKKAV

-93 QKAGFHLID
+93 QKAGFHIID
-102 KDQKILFQPTGIS
+102 RNQKILFQPTGIS
-115 NGAAFFDYEVA
+115 NGAAFFDYEIA

-133 FGAVTTLE
+133 FGAVTTLD

-148 GNDPQLKSLR
+148 GDDPQLKSLR

-169 ASTLTRERIEK
+169 ASSMTRERIEK
-180 APREERASTQQKA
+180 VPRDQMASTQQKA
-193 FLAALVLELGA
+193 FLAALVMELGA
-204 QTGGLTTTSSR
+204 QTGGLTNSSK

-225 RRFLGDLAAT
+225 RRFLADLAAT
-235 YSEFQSRQAFVIRPF
+235 YSEFQSPQAFFI
-250 NPQNRMLDS
+250 PQRRMFDS
-259 RDGVRF
+259 RDDVRF
-265 VNVSWS
+265 VNASWS

-276 PCKAIETI
+276 PCKAVEAI
-284 DKIQGYESKG
+284 DKMQGYESKG

-309 TGEYTEDVPGGILKK
+309 TGEYTDDVPGGILKK
-324 LPESNQFKKMFEER
+324 IPESNQFKKMFEER
-338 FKTVADGFEKLNI
+338 FKKVADGFEKLNI

-363 SIKADL
+363 NIKADL

-379 TKSNRN
+379 TKHNRN
-385 PGQERIV
+385 TGQERIV

-489 EQEPVVPLGTKADLR
+489 EQEPVVPLATKADLR
-504 VSIATEKMDAGKDIP
+504 VSIATEKMDAAKDIP

-562 CSEDWGG
+562 CSDDWGG

-586 IEINGNTSGT
+586 IELNGNTSGT

-606 AEIILNPRTPAELEN
+606 AEIVLNPRTRAEIEN
-621 NAPEKPASVTVR
+621 NAAEKPASVKAR

-648 CCGTEAGIFHT
+648 CCGTEEGVFNT

-664 EEFKYEKSKLTM
+664 EEFKYEKSNLTM
-676 SSPVTFRG
+676 ASPVTFRG

-694 FQLDLIPVEVRKF
+694 FQLDMIPVEVRKF
-707 GEVLESNCPLE
+707 GEVIESNCPLE
-718 GGWSKMEQSAW
+718 DGWSRIEDSYW

-749 DVLAGSKTINAPDGA
+749 DILSGSKTINMPDGA
-764 KVTWTWKLARCR
+764 KVTWTWKLARCK

>member
-1 MKHVFTSLVLLVL
+1 MKHVFISLVIILSLS
-14 FSSWSF
+14 FSLF
-20 GQPRRPSPTGKAGY
+20 GQPRRPSPTARTGY
-34 PIEKVDAGGEPDPLA
+34 PTEKVYAGAEPDPLA

-57 EAHLFGDAASP
+57 EAYLFGDAASP

-102 KDQKILFQPTGIS
+102 KDQKILFQPTGLA

-133 FGAVTTLE
+133 FGAVTTLD
-141 KMAGMLT
+141 KMAGMLA
-148 GNDPQLKSLR
+148 GNDPQLKSLQ

-180 APREERASTQQKA
+180 MPRDEMSSTQQKA
-193 FLAALVLELGA
+193 FLAALVLELGTE
-204 QTGGLTTTSSR
+204 TGGLTTTSSK

-225 RRFLGDLAAT
+225 RRFLSDLAAT
-235 YSEFQSRQAFVIRPF
+235 YSEFQSPQAFFILPQRPVF
-250 NPQNRMLDS
+250 DS
-259 RDGVRF
+259 RDDVRF
-265 VNVSWS
+265 VNASWT

-284 DKIQGYESKG
+284 DKIQGFESKG

-309 TGEYTEDVPGGILKK
+309 TGEYTDDVPGGILKK
-324 LPESNQFKKMFEER
+324 IPESNQFKKMFEER
-338 FKTVADGFEKLNI
+338 FKKVADGFEKLNI

-379 TKSNRN
+379 TKHNRN
-385 PGQERIV
+385 TGQERIV

-400 AGSEEINCTAKAA
+400 TGSEEINCTAKAA

-418 LEVEVPDDGPLKDV
+418 LEVEVPEDGPLKDV

-489 EQEPVVPLGTKADLR
+489 EQEPVVPLATKADLR
-504 VSIATEKMDAGKDIP
+504 VSVATEKMDASKDIP

-532 AALIEIAPEIL
+532 AAIIEIAPEIL

-569 IITVHREL
+569 VITVHREL

-586 IEINGNTSGT
+586 IELNGNTSGT

-606 AEIILNPRTPAELEN
+606 AEIVLNPRTRAEIEN
-621 NAPEKPASVTVR
+621 NAAEKPASVSVR

-648 CCGTEAGIFHT
+648 CCGKEEGIFHT

-664 EEFKYEKSKLTM
+664 EEFRYEKNNLTM
-676 SSPVTFRG
+676 SSPITFRG

-694 FQLDLIPVEVRKF
+694 FQLDMIPVNVRKF
-707 GEVLESNCPLE
+707 GEVIESNCPLE
-718 GGWSKMEQSAW
+718 GGWSKMEPSYW
-729 GYTVTLPEGRWAERY
+729 GYSVTLPEGRWAERY

-749 DVLAGSKTINAPDGA
+749 DILGGSKTITLPDTA
-764 KVTWTWKLARCR
+764 KVTWTWKLARCQ

>member
-1 MKHVFTSLVLLVL
+1 MMKHVITSLIIILSLS
-14 FSSWSF
+14 FSLF
-20 GQPRRPSPTGKAGY
+20 GQPRRPSPTARTGY
-34 PIEKVDAGGEPDPLA
+34 PPEKVDAGAEPDPLA
-49 DFPTKGLP
+49 DYPTKGLP
-57 EAHLFGDAASP
+57 EAYLFGDAASP

-133 FGAVTTLE
+133 FGAVTTLD
-141 KMAGMLT
+141 KLAAMLT
-148 GNDPQLKSLR
+148 GDDQQLKSLR

-169 ASTLTRERIEK
+169 ASTLTRERIK
-180 APREERASTQQKA
+180 LLPRDEMSSTEQKS

-204 QTGGLTTTSSR
+204 PTGGLTTTSSK

-225 RRFLGDLAAT
+225 RRFLADLAAT
-235 YSEFQSRQAFVIRPF
+235 YSEFQSRQAFFIPQRP
-250 NPQNRMLDS
+250 MLDG

-265 VNVSWS
+265 VKASWS
-271 RPFQD
+271 PPLQD
-276 PCKAIETI
+276 PCKAIEAI

-294 RKVIKAFDRVMNTLA
+294 RKIIKAFDRVMNTLA
-309 TGEYTEDVPGGILKK
+309 TGEYTDEVPGGILKK
-324 LPESNQFKKMFEER
+324 IPESNQFKKMFEER
-338 FKTVADGFEKLNI
+338 FKKVADGFEKLNI

-363 SIKADL
+363 NIKADL

-379 TKSNRN
+379 TKHNRN
-385 PGQERIV
+385 TGQERVV
-392 TAKFSIEF
+392 TAQFSIEF
-400 AGSEEINCTAKAA
+400 TGSEEINCTAKAA

-418 LEVEVPDDGPLKDV
+418 LEVEVPEDGPLKDV

-452 VIVDAV
+452 VLVDAV

-489 EQEPVVPLGTKADLR
+489 EQEPVVPLATKADLR
-504 VSIATEKMDAGKDIP
+504 VSIATEKMDASKDLP
-519 KIFSFGLGGKFGP
+519 KVFSFGLGGKFGP
-532 AALIEIAPEIL
+532 AAIIEIAPEIL

-586 IEINGNTSGT
+586 IELNGNTSGA

-606 AEIILNPRTPAELEN
+606 AEIVLNPRTPAEIES
-621 NAPEKPASVTVR
+621 NAAEKPASVAVR

-648 CCGTEAGIFHT
+648 CCGKEEGIFHT

-664 EEFKYEKSKLTM
+664 EEFKYEKKNLTM

-694 FQLDLIPVEVRKF
+694 FQLDMIPVEVRKF

-718 GGWSKMEQSAW
+718 GGWSKLEPSYW
-729 GYTVTLPEGRWAERY
+729 GYSVTLPEGRWAERY

-749 DVLAGSKTINAPDGA
+749 DILSGSKTINMPDGA
-764 KVTWTWKLARCR
+764 KVTWTWKLARCKS
-776 F
+776 

>member
-1 MKHVFTSLVLLVL
+1 MKHVFTSLIIILSLS
-14 FSSWSF
+14 FSLF
-20 GQPRRPSPTGKAGY
+20 GQQRRASPTAKIGY
-34 PIEKVDAGGEPDPLA
+34 PPEKVDAGAEPDPLA
-49 DFPTKGLP
+49 DFPTRGLP

-93 QKAGFHLID
+93 QKAGFHIID

-133 FGAVTTLE
+133 FGAVTTLD
-141 KMAGMLT
+141 KMAGLLT
-148 GNDPQLKSLR
+148 GNDSQLENLR

-169 ASTLTRERIEK
+169 ASTLTRERIEA
-180 APREERASTQQKA
+180 APRDEMSSAQQKA
-193 FLAALVLELGA
+193 FLAALVLELGV
-204 QTGGLTTTSSR
+204 QTGGLTTTNSK

-225 RRFLGDLAAT
+225 RRFLADLAAT
-235 YSEFQSRQAFVIRPF
+235 YSEFQSRQAFFIPRTP
-250 NPQNRMLDS
+250 MLDS
-259 RDGVRF
+259 GYGVRF
-265 VNVSWS
+265 VNASWS

-276 PCKAIETI
+276 PCKAIEAI

-309 TGEYTEDVPGGILKK
+309 TGEYTDEVVGGILKK
-324 LPESNQFKKMFEER
+324 IPEANQFKKMFEER
-338 FKTVADGFEKLNI
+338 FKKVADGFEKLNI

-363 SIKADL
+363 NIKADL

-379 TKSNRN
+379 TKHDRN
-385 PGQERIV
+385 TGQERMV

-418 LEVEVPDDGPLKDV
+418 LEIEVPDDGPLKDV

-452 VIVDAV
+452 VMVDAV
-458 DKTRG
+458 DKARG
-463 DTSRQRTNELGEN
+463 DTSRQRTNELGDN

-489 EQEPVVPLGTKADLR
+489 EQEPVVPRATKADLR
-504 VSIATEKMDAGKDIP
+504 VSVATEKMDASKDLP

-532 AALIEIAPEIL
+532 AAIIEIAPEIM

-577 HKTVSELRK
+577 NKTVSELRK
-586 IEINGNTSGT
+586 IELNGNTSGT

-606 AEIILNPRTPAELEN
+606 AEIVLNPRTPAEVAN
-621 NAPEKPASVTVR
+621 NSPEKPASVTVR

-648 CCGTEAGIFHT
+648 CCGKEEGIFHT

-664 EEFKYEKSKLTM
+664 EEFKYEKNNLTM

-694 FQLDLIPVEVRKF
+694 FQLDMIPVKVRKF

-718 GGWSKMEQSAW
+718 GGWSKMEDSYW

-749 DVLAGSKTINAPDGA
+749 DILSGSKTITLPDGA

>member
-1 MKHVFTSLVLLVL
+1 MKHVSVSLIIILAL
-14 FSSWSF
+14 SSSLF
-20 GQPRRPSPTGKAGY
+20 GQPRRASPTARTGY
-34 PIEKVDAGGEPDPLA
+34 PPEKVIAGAEPDPLA
-49 DFPTKGLP
+49 DFSAKGLP
-57 EAHLFGDAASP
+57 EAHLFGDAASR
-68 ELAKKAA
+68 ELAIRAA

-102 KDQKILFQPTGIS
+102 KDQKILFPPTGIS
-115 NGAAFFDYEVA
+115 NGTAFFDFEVA

-133 FGAVTTLE
+133 LGAVTTLE

-148 GNDPQLKSLR
+148 GEDPQLKTLR
-158 LASLFLSDLRA
+158 LASLFLSDLQA
-169 ASTLTRERIEK
+169 ASTLTRERIETG
-180 APREERASTQQKA
+180 ARDEMSSTQQKA
-193 FLAALVLELGA
+193 FLAALVLELGS
-204 QTGGLTTTSSR
+204 QTGGLTTINSK

-235 YSEFQSRQAFVIRPF
+235 YSEFQSRQAFFIPQRP
-250 NPQNRMLDS
+250 MLDS
-259 RDGVRF
+259 RDDVRF
-265 VNVSWS
+265 MNASWS
-271 RPFQD
+271 PPVQD
-276 PCKAIETI
+276 PCKAIEAI

-309 TGEYTEDVPGGILKK
+309 TGEYTDDVPGGILKK
-324 LPESNQFKKMFEER
+324 IPESNQFKKMFEER
-338 FKTVADGFEKLNI
+338 FKKVADGFEKLNI
-351 VMSYVKLVAANM
+351 VMSYVKLIAANM
-363 SIKADL
+363 NIKADL

-379 TKSNRN
+379 TKHNRN
-385 PGQERIV
+385 TGQERVV
-392 TAKFSIEF
+392 TAKFNIEF
-400 AGSEEINCTAKAA
+400 TGSEEINCTAKAA

-418 LEVEVPDDGPLKDV
+418 LEVEVPEDGPLKDV

-452 VIVDAV
+452 VLVDAV

-489 EQEPVVPLGTKADLR
+489 EQEPVVPLATKADLR
-504 VSIATEKMDAGKDIP
+504 VSVATEKMDASKDIP

-532 AALIEIAPEIL
+532 AAIVEIAPEIL

-586 IEINGNTSGT
+586 IELNGNTSGT

-606 AEIILNPRTPAELEN
+606 AEIVLNPRTRAEIES
-621 NAPEKPASVTVR
+621 NAAEKPASVAVR

-648 CCGTEAGIFHT
+648 CCGKEEGIFHT

-664 EEFKYEKSKLTM
+664 EEFKYEKSNLTM
-676 SSPVTFRG
+676 MSPVTFRG

-694 FQLDLIPVEVRKF
+694 FQLDLMPVKVRKF
-707 GEVLESNCPLE
+707 GEVIESNCPLE
-718 GGWSKMEQSAW
+718 AGWSKMEDSYW
-729 GYTVTLPEGRWAERY
+729 GYAVTLPEGRWAERY

-749 DVLAGSKTINAPDGA
+749 DILSGTKTINLVDGA
-764 KVTWTWKLARCR
+764 RVTWTWKLARCKS
-776 F
+776 

>member
-1 MKHVFTSLVLLVL
+1 MMKHVSTSLIIILALS
-14 FSSWSF
+14 FSLF
-20 GQPRRPSPTGKAGY
+20 GQQRRASPTAKTGY
-34 PIEKVDAGGEPDPLA
+34 PVEKVDASAEPDPLA

-57 EAHLFGDAASP
+57 EAYLFGDTASP

-93 QKAGFHLID
+93 QKAGFHVID
-102 KDQKILFQPTGIS
+102 KDQKILFQPTGIP

-133 FGAVTTLE
+133 FGAVTTLD
-141 KMAGMLT
+141 KMAGMLA
-148 GNDPQLKSLR
+148 GEDPQLKSLR

-169 ASTLTRERIEK
+169 ASTLTRERIERV
-180 APREERASTQQKA
+180 PRDEKSSAQQKS
-193 FLAALVLELGA
+193 FLAALVLELGIQA
-204 QTGGLTTTSSR
+204 GGLTTTNSK

-225 RRFLGDLAAT
+225 RRFLADLAAT
-235 YSEFQSRQAFVIRPF
+235 YSEFQSRQAFFFI
-250 NPQNRMLDS
+250 PQRRMFAS

-265 VNVSWS
+265 VNASWS
-271 RPFQD
+271 RSFQD
-276 PCKAIETI
+276 PCKAIDTI

-324 LPESNQFKKMFEER
+324 IPEANQFKKMFEER
-338 FKTVADGFEKLNI
+338 FKKVADGFEKLNI
-351 VMSYVKLVAANM
+351 VMSYAKLVAANM

-379 TKSNRN
+379 TKHNLN

-400 AGSEEINCTAKAA
+400 TGAEEINCTAKAA

-418 LEVEVPDDGPLKDV
+418 LEVEVPEEGPLKDV
-432 PVIWE
+432 PVIWQ

-481 GKPQARNL
+481 GKPQATNL
-489 EQEPVVPLGTKADLR
+489 EQEPVVPLATKADLR
-504 VSIATEKMDAGKDIP
+504 VSIATEKMDANKDIP

-532 AALIEIAPEIL
+532 AAFIEIAPEIM

-562 CSEDWGG
+562 CSDDWGG
-569 IITVHREL
+569 TITVHREL

-586 IEINGNTSGT
+586 IELNGNTSGS
-596 GLLRVSEIDD
+596 GMLRVSEVDD
-606 AEIILNPRTPAELEN
+606 AEIVLNPRTRAEIEN
-621 NAPEKPASVTVR
+621 NAPEKPASVTAR
-633 GVHSSIGEFIRAGDP
+633 GVHSSIGEFVRASDP
-648 CCGTEAGIFHT
+648 CCGTEEGVFTT

-664 EEFKYEKSKLTM
+664 EEFKYEKNNLTM

-694 FQLDLIPVEVRKF
+694 FQLDMIPVEVRKF

-718 GGWSKMEQSAW
+718 DGWSRMEESYW
-729 GYTVTLPEGRWAERY
+729 GYTVTLPEGRWADRY

-749 DVLAGSKTINAPDGA
+749 DILAGSKTIKMPDGA
-764 KVTWTWKLARCR
+764 MVTWTWKLARCK

>member
-1 MKHVFTSLVLLVL
+1 MKHVATALIIILSLS
-14 FSSWSF
+14 FSLF
-20 GQPRRPSPTGKAGY
+20 GQPRRASPTAKIGY
-34 PIEKVDAGGEPDPLA
+34 PPEKVDAGSEPDPLA

-75 AAILKNDENSLP
+75 AAILKNDGNSLP

-133 FGAVTTLE
+133 FGAVTTLD

-148 GNDPQLKSLR
+148 GNDLQLKNLR

-180 APREERASTQQKA
+180 VPRDEMSSTQQKA

-204 QTGGLTTTSSR
+204 QAGGLTTTDSK

-235 YSEFQSRQAFVIRPF
+235 YSELQSRQAFLIPQRP
-250 NPQNRMLDS
+250 MLDS

-265 VNVSWS
+265 VNVSWW
-271 RPFQD
+271 RPVQD
-276 PCKAIETI
+276 PCKAIEAI

-309 TGEYTEDVPGGILKK
+309 TGEYTDDVPGGILKK
-324 LPESNQFKKMFEER
+324 IPESNQFKKMFEER
-338 FKTVADGFEKLNI
+338 FKKVADGFEKLNI
-351 VMSYVKLVAANM
+351 VMSYVKLIAANM
-363 SIKADL
+363 NIKADL

-379 TKSNRN
+379 TKHNRN
-385 PGQERIV
+385 VGQERVV

-418 LEVEVPDDGPLKDV
+418 LEIEVPDDGPLKDV

-489 EQEPVVPLGTKADLR
+489 ELEPVVPLASKADLR
-504 VSIATEKMDAGKDIP
+504 VSVATEKMDAGKDLP

-532 AALIEIAPEIL
+532 AAIIEIAPEIL

-569 IITVHREL
+569 VITVHREVS
-577 HKTVSELRK
+577 KTVSELRK
-586 IEINGNTSGT
+586 IELNGNTSGT

-606 AEIILNPRTPAELEN
+606 AEIVLNPRTPAEVASG
-621 NAPEKPASVTVR
+621 APEKPASVSVR

-648 CCGTEAGIFHT
+648 CCGKEEGIFHT

-664 EEFKYEKSKLTM
+664 EEFKYEKTNLTM
-676 SSPVTFRG
+676 TSPIIFRG

-694 FQLDLIPVEVRKF
+694 FQLDLIPVKVRKF
-707 GEVLESNCPLE
+707 GEVIESNCPLE
-718 GGWSKMEQSAW
+718 GGWSKMEDSYW
-729 GYTVTLPEGRWAERY
+729 GYAVTLPEGRWTERY

-749 DVLAGSKTINAPDGA
+749 DVLWGSQTIKLPDGA
-764 KVTWTWKLARCR
+764 KVTWTWKLARCKS
-776 F
+776 

>member
-1 MKHVFTSLVLLVL
+1 MKRISTSLLIILSLSISV
-14 FSSWSF
+14 FA
-20 GQPRRPSPTGKAGY
+20 QPRRASPTAKTGY
-34 PIEKVDAGGEPDPLA
+34 PVEKVDAGAEPDPLA

-57 EAHLFGDAASP
+57 EAHLFGDAASA

-93 QKAGFHLID
+93 QKAGFHIID
-102 KDQKILFQPTGIS
+102 RDQKILFQPTGIA

-148 GNDPQLKSLR
+148 GDDASLKSLR

-169 ASTLTRERIEK
+169 ASTLSRERLQALARDEMS
-180 APREERASTQQKA
+180 STQQKV

-204 QTGGLTTTSSR
+204 QTGGLTTTSSQ

-225 RRFLGDLAAT
+225 RRFLSDLAAT
-235 YSEFQSRQAFVIRPF
+235 YSELQSREAFFILPRP
-250 NPQNRMLDS
+250 MIDS
-259 RDGVRF
+259 RDAVRF
-265 VNVSWS
+265 VNASWS
-271 RPFQD
+271 RAVQD
-276 PCKAIETI
+276 PCPTLETI
-284 DKIQGYESKG
+284 EKIQGYEGKG
-294 RKVIKAFDRVMNTLA
+294 RKVIKAFDRLMNTLA

-338 FKTVADGFEKLNI
+338 FKKVAGGFEKLNI
-351 VMSYVKLVAANM
+351 VLSYVKLIAANM

-369 QVEDPMPLIR
+369 QVQDPIPLIR
-379 TKSNRN
+379 TKHDRN
-385 PGQERIV
+385 TGQERIV
-392 TAKFSIEF
+392 TAKFRIEF
-400 AGSEEINCTAKAA
+400 TGSQEINCTAKAA

-418 LEVEVPDDGPLKDV
+418 LEVEVPEDGPLKDV

-504 VSIATEKMDAGKDIP
+504 VSIATEKMDASKDIP
-519 KIFSFGLGGKFGP
+519 KVFSFGLGGKFGP
-532 AALIEIAPEIL
+532 AAIIEIAPEVL

-586 IEINGNTSGT
+586 IELNGNTSGT
-596 GLLRVSEIDD
+596 GLLRVSEVDD
-606 AEIILNPRTPAELEN
+606 ADIVLNPRTPAEIEN
-621 NAPEKPASVTVR
+621 DAAEKPASVTVR
-633 GVHSSIGEFIRAGDP
+633 GEHSSIGEFIRDGDP
-648 CCGTEAGIFHT
+648 CCGKEEGIFHT

-664 EEFKYEKSKLTM
+664 QEFRYQKNNLTM
-676 SSPVTFRG
+676 SSPIIFRG
-684 SQRDYTLMLL
+684 SQRDYTMLL
-694 FQLDLIPVEVRKF
+694 VFQLDLLPVKVRKF
-707 GEVLESNCPLE
+707 GEVTESNCPLE
-718 GGWSKMEQSAW
+718 GGWSRIEDSAW
-729 GYTVTLPEGRWAERY
+729 AYAVTLPEGRWGERF

-749 DVLAGSKTINAPDGA
+749 DILSGSKTITQPDGA

-776 F
+776 SN